1 MEERRRAR
9 RTRVLKDA
17 KIFFIGH
24 SLGVDCVVHNLTNSG
39 ACLHV
44 ARTND
49 VPANFLLTFDGGRT
63 RRACR
68 RVWSREGRLGASFE
82 TSSTQSAKPRQ
93 FENCVLDD
101 RSLEKTRIASTGL

>member
-1 MEERRRAR
+1 MEERRKVR

-17 KIFFIGH
+17 KIVVNGH

-44 ARTND
+44 MRTNE

-82 TSSTQSAKPRQ
+82 EGR
-93 FENCVLDD
+93 
-101 RSLEKTRIASTGL
+101 G

>member
-1 MEERRRAR
+1 M
-9 RTRVLKDA
+9 LKDA
-17 KIFFIGH
+17 KIFFIGQ

-44 ARTND
+44 TCTNE

-68 RVWSREGRLGASFE
+68 RVWSREGMLGASFE
-82 TSSTQSAKPRQ
+82 AGRAGERTSRKLAEIKRPH
-93 FENCVLDD
+93 
-101 RSLEKTRIASTGL
+101 STGDAAVQSSPPRVCGNECVAG

>member
-1 MEERRRAR
+1 MEERRRVR

-17 KIFFIGH
+17 KIVVIGH

-44 ARTND
+44 TCTND

-82 TSSTQSAKPRQ
+82 EGR
-93 FENCVLDD
+93 
-101 RSLEKTRIASTGL
+101 G

>member
-1 MEERRRAR
+1 MEERRRVR

-17 KIFFIGH
+17 KIVVIDQ
-24 SLGVDCVVHNLTNSG
+24 SLEVDCVVHNLTNSG

-44 ARTND
+44 TCTND

-82 TSSTQSAKPRQ
+82 EGSGLSGGQS
-93 FENCVLDD
+93 
-101 RSLEKTRIASTGL
+101 RSWRISA

>member
-82 TSSTQSAKPRQ
+82 EGR
-93 FENCVLDD
+93 
-101 RSLEKTRIASTGL
+101 G